1 MIIESPRLTVNTLGE
16 YLVARPKRQRKI
28 LQQLKYPKENT
39 FSASAYKEAREAIKS
54 YFISGFEEEIIQNCN
69 TALQSNLDSAR
80 SDYHENMLNSQIEAL
95 EAVLDSDN
103 IDDSFEYIKYEGE
116 NEKMEI
122 EGVEISVYP
131 DLIVRSKIRRQKYMG
146 SMKIHLSKSGQI
158 NSDGG
163 EYIAALLNKYTQE
176 HIQIPNSFKL
186 RSENSISYDV
196 FSDSFVHCPNS
207 CKRKLDDIV
216 AGCQNIAAIW
226 STI

>member
-54 YFISGFEEEIIQNCN
+54 YFISGFEEEIIQNCI

-116 NEKMEI
+116 NEKW
-122 EGVEISVYP
+122 
-131 DLIVRSKIRRQKYMG
+131 K
-146 SMKIHLSKSGQI
+146 
-158 NSDGG
+158 
-163 EYIAALLNKYTQE
+163 
-176 HIQIPNSFKL
+176 
-186 RSENSISYDV
+186 
-196 FSDSFVHCPNS
+196 
-207 CKRKLDDIV
+207 
-216 AGCQNIAAIW
+216 
-226 STI
+226 